1 MPQFDTFSFFSQ
13 LFWVFL
19 GFITLYLIF
28 SFSLLPALAAI
39 LKIRKRKLATQS
51 TTSSNIL
58 ATAGNENLASESTNS
73 FISVLGTKI
82 NSFDNNI
89 SQSTSL
95 TNSLNVLSLQIE
107 ASNRFNMT
115 VLSQAHL
122 TTLFY
127 R

>member
-1 MPQFDTFSFFSQ
+1 
-13 LFWVFL
+13 
-19 GFITLYLIF
+19 
-28 SFSLLPALAAI
+28 
-39 LKIRKRKLATQS
+39 
-51 TTSSNIL
+51 
-58 ATAGNENLASESTNS
+58 LASESTNS
-73 FISVLGTKI
+73 FIGALGTKI

>member
-19 GFITLYLIF
+19 GFITLYLMF
-28 SFSLLPALAAI
+28 TFSLLPALAAI
-39 LKIRKRKLATQS
+39 LKIRKRKLAAQNS
-51 TTSSNIL
+51 TNLNIL
-58 ATAGNENLASESTNS
+58 TTTNNENSASEATNS
-73 FISVLGTKI
+73 FIGALTSKI

-89 SQSTSL
+89 SQSVNL

-107 ASNRFNMT
+107 AANRLNMA

-122 TTLFY
+122 TALFY

>member
-73 FISVLGTKI
+73 FISALGTKI